1 MSVGLGSDI
10 SGGYSLSIQS
20 AMRQAV
26 ITARSREGQRREL
39 KVFPEDMN
47 LRIDWIES
55 LYLATRGGKKAL
67 GMGGAFEVGM
77 EFDAQLSEC
86 DPKPS
91 FLSGGSSAGQ

>member
-39 KVFPEDMN
+39 KVFPEDRT

-55 LYLATRGGKKAL
+55 LYLATR
-67 GMGGAFEVGM
+67 GGAFEVGM